1 MKRAVEADLDCADEA
16 GKLTQASGKDA
27 FTQFEAAQKKARD
40 DYAKKIVDVNKT
52 CAKKLD
58 AVLKEVMKKGD
69 LAEATLIDKEKKA
82 AEEEAAGINVPHDG
96 AWVVLFRSSDPLVW
110 NTDTNKG
117 AVTAATVSKAPR
129 LTAYVRIRRMDTK
142 DFVILALTKPQL
154 TQRATDGEFAWE
166 GSLQFAQGGRHL
178 GIDKAAW
185 HCDVRDG
192 GRIMV
197 THDRGNRGWG
207 FGHKVHVNDKR
218 CWSWEGE
225 EIPETVF
232 GSR

>member
-1 MKRAVEADLDCADEA
+1 
-16 GKLTQASGKDA
+16 
-27 FTQFEAAQKKARD
+27 
-40 DYAKKIVDVNKT
+40 
-52 CAKKLD
+52 
-58 AVLKEVMKKGD
+58 
-69 LAEATLIDKEKKA
+69 
-82 AEEEAAGINVPHDG
+82 
-96 AWVVLFRSSDPLVW
+96 
-110 NTDTNKG
+110 
-117 AVTAATVSKAPR
+117 
-129 LTAYVRIRRMDTK
+129 MDTK

-207 FGHKVHVNDKR
+207 FGHKVHVNDKQYLELGR
-218 CWSWEGE
+218 RGDPGDGVRDRGEG
-225 EIPETVF
+225 
-232 GSR
+232 G